1 MKNQGLNTVKLGIF
15 VLAGLVLLI
24 VALYALGKNRN
35 LFGTQFELKT
45 RFRDVNGLL
54 VGNNVRFS
62 GIDVGSV
69 RSVTILNDT
78 TIEVVMNVDRKMKSF
93 IRVNAVASLGTDG
106 LIGNRVINIAPADA
120 SAPFVTGGELL
131 PSRGE
136 VNTQQMLQTLSRTN
150 ESVAVIADELLVT
163 IQRINNSAQLTRL
176 LSDESL
182 GYNLKASLLNLNRA
196 TANAALLMDN
206 ANATLLLASEGQ
218 GTLATI
224 LTDTALAAE
233 LRRTVTQLQAVE
245 NGARQLAGDLDAVV
259 GAVDRDYREG
269 AGPVGALLRDSIM
282 TLRLSNSLDNVEK
295 GTAAFNENME
305 ALKHNFFFRGYFK
318 KLEKKKKKEA
328 GKN

>member
-224 LTDTALAAE
+224 LTDTALATE

>member
-182 GYNLKASLLNLNRA
+182 GNNLKASLLNLNRA

-224 LTDTALAAE
+224 LTDTALATE

>member
-15 VLAGLVLLI
+15 VLAGLILLI

-35 LFGTQFELKT
+35 LFGSQFELKT

-54 VGNNVRFS
+54 IGNNVRFS

-69 RSVTILNDT
+69 RTITILNDT
-78 TIEVVMNVDRKMKSF
+78 TVEVVMNLDRKMKNF
-93 IRVNAVASLGTDG
+93 IRINAIASLGTDG

-120 SAPFVTGGELL
+120 SAPFVNGGELL

-150 ESVAVIADELLVT
+150 ESVAVIAQELLVT
-163 IQRINNSAQLTRL
+163 VQRINNSAQLTRL
-176 LSDESL
+176 LDDESL
-182 GYNLKASLLNLNRA
+182 GNNLRASLVNLNRA
-196 TANAALLMDN
+196 TANAALLMEH
-206 ANATLLLASEGQ
+206 ANATLDLASEGR
-218 GTLATI
+218 GTLATL
-224 LTDTALAAE
+224 LTDTSLTAE

-245 NGARQLAGDLDAVV
+245 NGARQLAGDLDAMVTN
-259 GAVDRDYREG
+259 VDHDYRQG
-269 AGPVGALLRDSIM
+269 GGPVGALLRDSLM
-282 TLRLSNSLDNVEK
+282 TQRLDNTLDNVEK

-305 ALKHNFFFRGYFK
+305 ALKHNFLFRGYFK
-318 KLEKKKKKEA
+318 KQEKKKKKAA

>member
-15 VLAGLVLLI
+15 VLGGLVLLI

-106 LIGNRVINIAPADA
+106 LIGNRVINIAPTDA

-182 GYNLKASLLNLNRA
+182 GNNLKASLLNLNRA

-245 NGARQLAGDLDAVV
+245 NSARQLADDLDTVV
-259 GAVDRDYREG
+259 GAVDRDYRDG
-269 AGPVGALLRDSIM
+269 AGPVGALLRDSLM
-282 TLRLSNSLDNVEK
+282 TLRLNNSLDNVEK

>member
-62 GIDVGSV
+62 GIDIGSV

-182 GYNLKASLLNLNRA
+182 GNNLKASLLNLNRA

>member
-182 GYNLKASLLNLNRA
+182 GNNLKASLLNLNRA

-218 GTLATI
+218 GMLATI
-224 LTDTALAAE
+224 LTDTALATE

-282 TLRLSNSLDNVEK
+282 TLRLSNSLDNVER